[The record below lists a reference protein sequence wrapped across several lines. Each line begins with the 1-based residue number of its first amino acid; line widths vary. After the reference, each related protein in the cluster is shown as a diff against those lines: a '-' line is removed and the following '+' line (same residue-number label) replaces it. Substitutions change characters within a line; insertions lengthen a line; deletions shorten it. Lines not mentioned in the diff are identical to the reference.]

1 MSCDSPY
8 SKISEDV
15 RKIELINLDI
25 QMGMLYGLGVN
36 KQQR

>member
-25 QMGMLYGLGVN
+25 QMGMLHGLGFN